1 MLTYVVSRLMD
12 IVSLD
17 LLYELACLVM
27 VALIC
32 FFSALLM
39 IFGHQCGV
47 VHFGMSTLHLSLYFT
62 NVFLLLPFPV
72 KQKKEIYNKIQF
84 FFSLKMYQ

>member
-32 FFSALLM
+32 FFFCFIDDIWMPMLRCPFWHVHTTFFTVFYRC
-39 IFGHQCGV
+39 IFAA
-47 VHFGMSTLHLSLYFT
+47 T
-62 NVFLLLPFPV
+62 FPS
-72 KQKKEIYNKIQF
+72 KTKEGNIQ
-84 FFSLKMYQ
+84 